1 MAIEKN
7 YKCMAT
13 FRGFG
18 KVLNTKFPHIFG
30 LESLEI
36 SISISIS
43 YGMHFG
49 AQEALNEDV

>member
-18 KVLNTKFPHIFG
+18 KVLKTKFPYIFG
-30 LESLEI
+30 LESLE
-36 SISISIS
+36 ISISIS